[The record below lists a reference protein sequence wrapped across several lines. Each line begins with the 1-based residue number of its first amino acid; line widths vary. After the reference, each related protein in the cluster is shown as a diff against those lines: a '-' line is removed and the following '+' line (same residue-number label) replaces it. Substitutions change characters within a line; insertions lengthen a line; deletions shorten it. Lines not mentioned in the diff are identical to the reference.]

1 MKKLLSISVI
11 IFMGISGVAWGQSS
25 LDLSSNTIPK
35 GFKGDD
41 IVKAVEALSKTAHV
55 KTQRMPKLVYIADK
69 EDIDRLYVFKL
80 ANSAVLS
87 SHAGVWLEKTTHG
100 IEPQHRDD
108 YYLVKDQ
115 GEKTRSYI
123 GQTAFG
129 ARVRAEDTKEVKY
142 FVSPTVAIG
151 KLPVKPE
158 GGSIGVLFIGK
169 PAKYFFQGREM
180 GYVEYPG
187 HTWGATFDM
196 PYSAYRK
203 YSSIKL
209 NLQEIWVYDLGS
221 GKVLLKQKIEKRAE
235 P

>member
-1 MKKLLSISVI
+1 MQILLSITLI
-11 IFMGISGVAWGQSS
+11 TFMGLCGVAFGQSS

-41 IVKAVEALSKTAHV
+41 IVKAVKALSKTVYV
-55 KTQRMPKLVYIADK
+55 KTNLVYVADK

-80 ANSAVLS
+80 ADSAVLS
-87 SHAGVWLEKTTHG
+87 SHAGVWLEKTSAAFKAWSTG
-100 IEPQHRDD
+100 D
-108 YYLVKDQ
+108 YYLLKDM
-115 GEKTRSYI
+115 GKKTRSYI

-129 ARVRAEDTKEVKY
+129 ARVRAEDTTEIKY

-169 PAKYFFQGREM
+169 PAKYFSQGREM

-187 HTWGATFDM
+187 QSWGATFDM
-196 PYSAYRK
+196 PLGHDLK